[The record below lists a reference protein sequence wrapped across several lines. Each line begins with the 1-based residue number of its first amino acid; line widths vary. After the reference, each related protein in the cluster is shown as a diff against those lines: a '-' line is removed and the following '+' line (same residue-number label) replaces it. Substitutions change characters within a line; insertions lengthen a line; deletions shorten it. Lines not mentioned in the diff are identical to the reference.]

1 MPIGFLITEH
11 QHQGYLSRNIH
22 EKYFFDKQTDI
33 IMKSVVTRGDF
44 VEDRTGKNGLEKILA
59 FELYCRT
66 SFANISKTN
75 KDIINLANF
84 LGRTP
89 SSVALQE

>member
-1 MPIGFLITEH
+1 MILWKIE
-11 QHQGYLSRNIH
+11 LKKWSR
-22 EKYFFDKQTDI
+22 EET
-33 IMKSVVTRGDF
+33 
-44 VEDRTGKNGLEKILA
+44 ILA
-59 FELYCRT
+59 FELYSRT
-66 SFANISKTN
+66 PFANISKTN